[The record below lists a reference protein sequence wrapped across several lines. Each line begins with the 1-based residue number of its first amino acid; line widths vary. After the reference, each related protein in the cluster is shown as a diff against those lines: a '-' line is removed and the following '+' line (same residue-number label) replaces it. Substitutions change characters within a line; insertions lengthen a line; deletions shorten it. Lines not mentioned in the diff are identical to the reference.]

1 MIKFN
6 SNDINDWYD
15 GSDVIKKAYFNGNVA
30 YIRIYAEPL
39 PPPHTPCYA
48 VTSNIATYSDTDF
61 VDVYNQA
68 DSSWY
73 KLNNLDQFEKYGVYG
88 TSTGVSETYYEGKL
102 SVDDGY
108 EYVYSGNSWVLLGE
122 VSGSTA
128 TLPDVPFTVNYNAKN
143 YNSNT
148 KTLAKTQGQLAD
160 IDAVITAGTP
170 TVNDGYLAID
180 SGTRAT
186 ISGYQT
192 YFNRDNNNPN
202 LTIISKQQT
211 NDYNGCHMFANRD
224 SNYNWMYRPY
234 STYMA
239 LHGSSEQGYITVTT
253 QPVIESVRIDSNR
266 TATYNNYTDN
276 TSSSYSNFSYGGT
289 NNGATAL
296 FAGYANSSGEWFYG
310 DFYWVYM
317 SQNTL
322 TDAQVQQVIAYN
334 EEGGSSEYPEYY
346 EEKDVPPNH
355 LVFADMKEANLYECP
370 WVGMEATIDG
380 IHYYYTPNYMWE
392 LEMPTPSGHT
402 EVEYIE
408 NTSTAYIDTGL
419 KLYSSTTN
427 TFTVEAKVIGNRFND
442 GDYYQNIICCMSEA
456 GEPYQG
462 FLYRYQ
468 SVSVTTVSNPT
479 YEVSFNVTNNQDGT
493 TSITATCYTIE
504 YSHDYP
510 LVLCCG
516 LDASKQPFRFCDTK
530 IYSLKVTLNGT
541 VVMNAI
547 PVVNSDN
554 QPCLYDQISG
564 VYFLSPNGTAFVA
577 GPTV

>member
-61 VDVYNQA
+61 LDVYNQA

-102 SVDDGY
+102 SVDNGY
-108 EYVYSGNSWVLLGE
+108 EYVYSGSSWVLLGE

-143 YNSNT
+143 YDSNT

-170 TVNDGYLAID
+170 TVNDGYLTID
-180 SGTRAT
+180 YYTRAT

-202 LTIISKQQT
+202 LTIISKQNT
-211 NDYNGCHMFANRD
+211 KGTGSNGCHMFANRD
-224 SNYNWMYRPY
+224 GNYNWMYRPY
-234 STYMA
+234 SNKLT
-239 LHGSSEQGYITVTT
+239 LHGSGEQGNITVTT

-266 TATYNNYTDN
+266 TITYNNYTDD
-276 TSSSYSNFSYGGT
+276 TSSSYSNFNYGGT
-289 NNGATAL
+289 NNGSTAL
-296 FAGYANSSGEWFYG
+296 FAGYASGDGEWFYG

-355 LVFADMKEANLYECP
+355 LVFADMKAANLYECP

-392 LEMPTPSGHT
+392 LEMPTPTGQTYENVLADYRQLTCCNNYPTPLIVSGTSQTSSGLSWNSSLGYYRIGTNGGYAVLPIEYDNTEHT
-402 EVEYIE
+402 DTWKITDDSPIYSITFVLQERCLTNLQNALSA
-408 NTSTAYIDTGL
+408 NTSTYDMYIGQPSGVEVEVPSELAQTYTNLTLEL
-419 KLYSSTTN
+419 KSGATPL
-427 TFTVEAKVIGNRFND
+427 
-442 GDYYQNIICCMSEA
+442 
-456 GEPYQG
+456 
-462 FLYRYQ
+462 
-468 SVSVTTVSNPT
+468 
-479 YEVSFNVTNNQDGT
+479 
-493 TSITATCYTIE
+493 TSISATAT
-504 YSHDYP
+504 SF
-510 LVLCCG
+510 
-516 LDASKQPFRFCDTK
+516 FRIALINIQK
-530 IYSLKVTLNGT
+530 I
-541 VVMNAI
+541 
-547 PVVNSDN
+547 VN
-554 QPCLYDQISG
+554 I
-564 VYFLSPNGTAFVA
+564 
-577 GPTV
+577 